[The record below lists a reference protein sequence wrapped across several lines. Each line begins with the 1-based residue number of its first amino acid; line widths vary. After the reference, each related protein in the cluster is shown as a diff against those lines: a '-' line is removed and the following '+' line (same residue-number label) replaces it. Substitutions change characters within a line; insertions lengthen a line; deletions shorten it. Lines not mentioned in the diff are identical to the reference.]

1 MPLETTMLCL
11 DNSEYARNSDYTPT
25 RLEALQESANL
36 VGTAKAHSNPENTVG
51 IMSLAGRNPELLLSP
66 TDDMRKIMNSI
77 HDVKMSGHLSF
88 ADGVQIA
95 YLALKHRRNKNGG
108 QRIVVFVGS
117 PVMDESKKL
126 TTLAKMLNKNN
137 IAVDVVSIG
146 EIDENQEKLE
156 FFVKTVNKDNNSN
169 LVSIPPGCMPSEVLR
184 SSPIVSENTGASSDG
199 AMGFDASGG
208 VAGVGAGANDDFGG
222 VDPNMDPELAM
233 VLRVSMEEERA
244 RQESEAAANPSSP
257 AANNGATAA
266 AAGDDATSANMDVDS
281 AETAPVASPADQQIT
296 GGEAEDQELLQQA
309 LALSMNDGDA
319 GDMDMDGMDEEMM
332 MALQMS
338 MQMDSASA
346 SAPGASATTQPTPTS
361 GMGAE
366 AKEEGTDVAS
376 TTPQASTQFHDDGF
390 IANMLESLPGVDPSD
405 PQIQQALQRFQNSN
419 AGGTK
424 DTQKKDEKE
433 K

>member
-1 MPLETTMLCL
+1 MRVWRPL
-11 DNSEYARNSDYTPT
+11 ARLYPSC
-25 RLEALQESANL
+25 S
-36 VGTAKAHSNPENTVG
+36 
-51 IMSLAGRNPELLLSP
+51 
-66 TDDMRKIMNSI
+66 
-77 HDVKMSGHLSF
+77 
-88 ADGVQIA
+88 
-95 YLALKHRRNKNGG
+95 
-108 QRIVVFVGS
+108 
-117 PVMDESKKL
+117 
-126 TTLAKMLNKNN
+126 
-137 IAVDVVSIG
+137 
-146 EIDENQEKLE
+146 
-156 FFVKTVNKDNNSN
+156 SN

-233 VLRVSMEEERA
+233 VLRVSMEDERA